1 MSFLSSLYLHLC
13 ELRLYSPILFVAFA
27 VFWEDLQ
34 YLVLFLF
41 VP

>member
-13 ELRLYSPILFVAFA
+13 ELHLYSPIVFVAFA
-27 VFWEDLQ
+27 VFGEDLQ
-34 YLVLFLF
+34 YLVLFLL